1 MKHLYLYLYMCLSL
15 CIVSCGGDKK
25 TGHRKVLVVENQE
38 QHRNFTPQPNPFI
51 AADVYGTTQVN
62 SAHTNAFAAPI
73 PTGTFNIELT
83 PDNQILSGVVNTATI
98 ASENS
103 NYMWAISTDRFTY
116 VNVSDGNFTQ
126 TRTFFNYP
134 EASAFSV
141 EKHKEALQHNHT
153 SIEAIQKS
161 VFSAYGS
168 NPGQRLNKGTVAVC
182 DKNNDVFINYGAQV
196 ACLAHNGGFRRT
208 LNVVEFVPTPT
219 DVVGVGITYDGMLVF
234 ASQTYVGVVERTFE
248 TPPKMYFFEQNE
260 VCNKA
265 FCIDENNG
273 IYIATSKQMRKLVW
287 TGQDL
292 SDKTADGAWTS
303 SYKTGKSGAAST
315 PSLMGFDNSH
325 DKLVVIVDGEN
336 NLAAFWRNELPSPT
350 ALRIADEQKLSFAND
365 ETPISSAGL
374 AIHNN
379 GVFVA
384 NNSLYA
390 HTGDAIVDAIAAAIK
405 PSAQGCERFEW
416 QDDTKKFKSIF
427 ANNSISTTTMKPA
440 VSTTS
445 NIVCVNGFYPESGWE
460 ITGLDWNSGKIVHRS
475 VFGKNNYGNA
485 AFATLQYFANGDMLF
500 NSIAGPCRIRV
511 TGNN

>member
-1 MKHLYLYLYMCLSL
+1 MKHSYLYIYVCLSL
-15 CIVSCGGDKK
+15 CMASCGGDKK
-25 TGHRKVLVVENQE
+25 TGHRKVLVAENQE
-38 QHRNFTPQPNPFI
+38 QCRNFTPQSNPFI
-51 AADVYGTTQVN
+51 AADVCGTTQVN
-62 SAHTNAFAAPI
+62 PAHTNAFAAPI

-83 PDNQILSGVVNTATI
+83 ADNQILSGVVNVATI
-98 ASENS
+98 ASDNT
-103 NYMWAISTDRFTY
+103 NYMWAISTDRFMY
-116 VNVSDGNFTQ
+116 VNVSDGNFAPA
-126 TRTFFNYP
+126 RNFFNYP

-141 EKHKEALQHNHT
+141 EKHGEALRNNYT
-153 SIEAIQKS
+153 SVDAVKKS

-168 NPGQRLNKGTVAVC
+168 NPEQRLNKGTVAVC
-182 DKNNDVFINYGAQV
+182 DKNNDVFINYGAQI
-196 ACLAHNGGFRRT
+196 ACLSRKGGFRRV
-208 LNVVEFVPTPT
+208 LNLVEFAPAPT
-219 DVVGVGITYDGMLVF
+219 DIVGVGITYDGMLVF

-248 TPPKMYFFEQNE
+248 NPPKLYFFDPNE

-273 IYIATSKQMRKLVW
+273 IYVATNKQMRKLVW
-287 TGQDL
+287 TGQEL
-292 SDKTADGAWTS
+292 SSNTADGAWIS

-315 PSLMGFDNSH
+315 PSLMGFDNSQ

-336 NLAAFWRNELPSPT
+336 NLVAFWRNELPSPN
-350 ALRIADEQKLSFAND
+350 ASRIADEQKLRFATD
-365 ETPISSAGL
+365 EKPVSAAGL

-390 HTGDAIVDAIAAAIK
+390 NTGDAIVDAIATMLK

-427 ANNSISTTTMKPA
+427 ANNTISTATMKPA

-460 ITGLDWNSGKIVHRS
+460 VTGLDWNTGKIVHRCL
-475 VFGKNNYGNA
+475 FGKNNAGNA

-500 NSIAGPCRIRV
+500 NSIAGACRIRIIE
-511 TGNN
+511 